1 MNGIHDLGGAQGYGP
16 VFFEPDEP
24 VFHGEWEQRV
34 LGMFPALFATGQFH
48 VDEFRHAIERM
59 GPIEYLRGTY
69 YEHWLHAFETLLVEK
84 GLVTA
89 AELDNGKPDSGKT
102 ATPALAPDMVAGL
115 LATGASARMDEDKPA
130 RFEVGDEVRVV
141 NKHPTGHTR
150 IPRYAR
156 GKLGTIALDHGAFVY
171 PDTVAHGKGPHP
183 QHVYS
188 VRFAA
193 SELWGRDAA
202 PRDTVRIDL
211 WDDYLEAP

>member
-16 VFFEPDEP
+16 VYFENDEP

-59 GPIEYLRGTY
+59 SPIEYLQGTY

-89 AELDNGKPDSGKT
+89 DELGNGKPDSGRT

-115 LATGASARMDEDKPA
+115 LASGASARMDEAPA
-130 RFEVGDEVRVV
+130 AHFKVGDEVRVV
-141 NKHPTGHTR
+141 NKHPVGHTR

-193 SELWGRDAA
+193 TELWGEDAA
-202 PRDTVRIDL
+202 PQDTVRIDL